1 MISIEEPQQILKENQ
16 PPPRITDVCLSEA
29 QGCCLAKDVFAPEPS
44 PRYTNSAMD
53 GYAVRW
59 SDVMAAS
66 QENPVTLKV
75 VGESK
80 AGMPFAGEV
89 KVREAAHISTGAMLP
104 AGADTVV
111 RVEDT

>member
-1 MISIEEPQQILKENQ
+1 MISIQEALQILEENLPQ
-16 PPPRITDVCLSEA
+16 ARVDTVDLLEA
-29 QGCCLAKDVFAPEPS
+29 HGRYLVESVAAPEPS

-66 QENPVTLKV
+66 QENPVTLNV

-80 AGMPFAGEV
+80 AGMPFAGGS
-89 KVREAAHISTGAMLP
+89 RRRSPQM
-104 AGADTVV
+104 
-111 RVEDT
+111 R